1 MRITKWSLGFLFLS
15 NLIIN
20 SDSFLPPRVLI
31 TKCPNRLFGLQLKLL
46 KRKSSKEFK
55 HRLNIIRKN
64 QNEIVDQSVSVV
76 SDNIV
81 QDFIYVLKFYN
92 LSDDSSSSF
101 IYIIF
106 YETLWLGFRIF
117 KISIRDNEFDPDS
130 EESQLLFQQLYFNII
145 LYIVVKNIIFNK
157 FVGMIHH

>member
-1 MRITKWSLGFLFLS
+1 MRIKLWLIFISL
-15 NLIIN
+15 NQIVIN
-20 SDSFLPPRVLI
+20 SQAFLPPRILI

-46 KRKSSKEFK
+46 KRKSNQEFK
-55 HRLNIIRKN
+55 NRLEVIRKN

-117 KISIRDNEFDPDS
+117 KISIRDNDFDPDS

-145 LYIVVKNIIFNK
+145 LYIVIKNIIFNK

>member
-1 MRITKWSLGFLFLS
+1 MNIKFWLIFISL
-15 NLIIN
+15 NQIVIN
-20 SDSFLPPRVLI
+20 SQAFLPPRILI

-46 KRKSSKEFK
+46 KRKSNKEIQN
-55 HRLNIIRKN
+55 RLEIIRKN

-117 KISIRDNEFDPDS
+117 KISIRDNDFDPDS

-145 LYIVVKNIIFNK
+145 IYIVVKNIIFNK
-157 FVGMIHH
+157 FIGMIHH

>member
-106 YETLWLGFRIF
+106 YETLWLGFEYLKLVLEIMNLILIAKSR
-117 KISIRDNEFDPDS
+117 NC
-130 EESQLLFQQLYFNII
+130 YFNSFI
-145 LYIVVKNIIFNK
+145 LTLFYT
-157 FVGMIHH
+157 

>member
-1 MRITKWSLGFLFLS
+1 MI
-15 NLIIN
+15 
-20 SDSFLPPRVLI
+20 
-31 TKCPNRLFGLQLKLL
+31 
-46 KRKSSKEFK
+46 
-55 HRLNIIRKN
+55 
-64 QNEIVDQSVSVV
+64 

-117 KISIRDNEFDPDS
+117 KISIRDNDFDPES

-145 LYIVVKNIIFNK
+145 LYIVIKNIIFNK

>member
-1 MRITKWSLGFLFLS
+1 MKIKLWLIFISL
-15 NLIIN
+15 NQIIIN
-20 SDSFLPPRVLI
+20 SQAFLPPRILI

-46 KRKSSKEFK
+46 KRKSNQEFK
-55 HRLNIIRKN
+55 NRLEIIRKN
-64 QNEIVDQSVSVV
+64 QNEIVDQSVSVI

-117 KISIRDNEFDPDS
+117 KISIRDNDFDPES

-145 LYIVVKNIIFNK
+145 LYIVIKNIIFNK

>member
-1 MRITKWSLGFLFLS
+1 MKIKLCLIFISLNQIVL
-15 NLIIN
+15 N
-20 SDSFLPPRVLI
+20 SKAFLPPRILI

-46 KRKSSKEFK
+46 KRKSNQEFK
-55 HRLNIIRKN
+55 NRLEIIRKN
-64 QNEIVDQSVSVV
+64 QNEIVDQSVSVI

-117 KISIRDNEFDPDS
+117 KISIRDNDFDPES

-145 LYIVVKNIIFNK
+145 LYIVIKNIIFNK

>member
-1 MRITKWSLGFLFLS
+1 MKIKIWLIFISL
-15 NLIIN
+15 NQIVIN
-20 SDSFLPPRVLI
+20 SQAFLPPRILI

-46 KRKSSKEFK
+46 KRKSNQEFK
-55 HRLNIIRKN
+55 NRLEIIRKN

-106 YETLWLGFRIF
+106 YETLWLAFRIF
-117 KISIRDNEFDPDS
+117 KISIRDNDFDPES

-145 LYIVVKNIIFNK
+145 LYIVIKNIIFNK

>member
-1 MRITKWSLGFLFLS
+1 MKIKIWLIFISL
-15 NLIIN
+15 NQIVIN
-20 SDSFLPPRVLI
+20 SQAFLPPRILI

-46 KRKSSKEFK
+46 KRKSNQEFK
-55 HRLNIIRKN
+55 NRLEIIRKN
-64 QNEIVDQSVSVV
+64 QNEIVDQSVSVI

-117 KISIRDNEFDPDS
+117 KISIRDNDFDPKS

-145 LYIVVKNIIFNK
+145 LYIVIKNIIFNK

>member
-1 MRITKWSLGFLFLS
+1 MKIKFWLIFISL
-15 NLIIN
+15 NQIIIN
-20 SDSFLPPRVLI
+20 SQAFLPPRILI

-46 KRKSSKEFK
+46 KRKSNQEFK
-55 HRLNIIRKN
+55 NRLEIIRKN

-117 KISIRDNEFDPDS
+117 KISIRDNDFDPES

-145 LYIVVKNIIFNK
+145 LYIVIKNIIFNK

>member
-1 MRITKWSLGFLFLS
+1 MKIKFWLIFISL
-15 NLIIN
+15 NQIIIN
-20 SDSFLPPRVLI
+20 TQAFLPPRILI

-46 KRKSSKEFK
+46 KRKSNQEFK
-55 HRLNIIRKN
+55 NRLEIIRKN

-117 KISIRDNEFDPDS
+117 KISIRDNDFDPES

-145 LYIVVKNIIFNK
+145 LYIVIKNIIFNK

>member
-1 MRITKWSLGFLFLS
+1 MKIKLWLIFISL
-15 NLIIN
+15 NQIVIN
-20 SDSFLPPRVLI
+20 SQAFLPPRILI

-46 KRKSSKEFK
+46 KRKSNQEFK
-55 HRLNIIRKN
+55 NRLEIIRKN

-117 KISIRDNEFDPDS
+117 KISIRDNDFDPES

-145 LYIVVKNIIFNK
+145 LYIVIKNIIFNK